1 MSFEFD
7 MDKVRSTIEKGT
19 GKAIKAVNGA
29 KETVRTKYE
38 EVKTAGELDDLY
50 CELGRLVNEAY
61 NAPGTVD
68 EASVCAL
75 NDKINAKREELRE
88 IKK

>member
-1 MSFEFD
+1 M
-7 MDKVRSTIEKGT
+7 RSSVLRHGVLLSARI
-19 GKAIKAVNGA
+19 AHARLPRA
-29 KETVRTKYE
+29 ARRSRAAASLSRTCR
-38 EVKTAGELDDLY
+38 ARRGELDDLY

-75 NDKINAKREELRE
+75 NDRINAKREELRE